1 MMETRF
7 LLSSAARDSPGNRLG
22 RLWIAAAILDDIKKR

>member
-1 MMETRF
+1 MMQPPF
-7 LLSSAARDSPGNRLG
+7 LLSSAARASQGNRLG